1 MSSHDRASKCA
12 QDGGSASGWT
22 AMTTRPPRATTKG
35 GDGKRPRARGATL
48 GEKLDKPDKPERPD
62 RLERSERPERS
73 DRLERPDR
81 PERSDRPERPDQLE
95 RPDRPERSD
104 QPRSPSIV
112 STDQYVR
119 VSDDE
124 IVEIVE
130 VADPPEVPRLR
141 MLVLESVPHL
151 ASAQL
156 AIAEAG
162 HLVVASASG
171 RDGLDKLRAGVGEV
185 DALLVG
191 LPGSEPLIE
200 AVLALGPIRPVVI
213 SASTSSALEAVRRAA
228 ASGADLAAVRPHD
241 VERLAPILLAA
252 ARLVVQRRELRSAQA
267 AVAELAGGQDEPGGR
282 GEPDELS
289 ASDPGLL
296 QPFEAFQQAVELE
309 LERARRY
316 AYPLAI
322 AMFGVDI
329 APPEP
334 PPGVRGILR
343 ARAGN
348 ALVNAIRDVDLVT
361 ELDQDRFLVL
371 LPYTDRLVGAEVAR
385 GIIGAVA
392 AADPVIAAGRTFPPK
407 VIGAVAGIRPGEPVS
422 FAQLIQD
429 ATQLL
434 EQAAVTGASLAVEP

>member
-1 MSSHDRASKCA
+1 
-12 QDGGSASGWT
+12 
-22 AMTTRPPRATTKG
+22 MTTRPPRATTKG
-35 GDGKRPRARGATL
+35 GDGRRTRPRGATQ
-48 GEKLDKPDKPERPD
+48 GGKPDRPDRPERPDPSDRPERPD
-62 RLERSERPERS
+62 RLEREDP
-73 DRLERPDR
+73 L
-81 PERSDRPERPDQLE
+81 
-95 RPDRPERSD
+95 
-104 QPRSPSIV
+104 RSPSV
-112 STDQYVR
+112 VPTDQFVR

-130 VADPPEVPRLR
+130 VADLPEVPRLR

-151 ASAQL
+151 AAAQL
-156 AIAEAG
+156 AITEAG
-162 HLVVASASG
+162 HVVVASASD
-171 RDGLDKLRAGVGEV
+171 REGLDRLRAGVGEV

-191 LPGSEPLIE
+191 LPGSESLIE

-228 ASGADLAAVRPHD
+228 VSGADLAAVRPHD
-241 VERLAPILLAA
+241 AERLAPILLAA
-252 ARLVVQRRELRSAQA
+252 ARLVEQRRELRSAQGA
-267 AVAELAGGQDEPGGR
+267 AAEANARGGPGPSWPGGP
-282 GEPDELS
+282 GGHGGLDEPDELS

-296 QPFEAFQQAVELE
+296 QPFEAFQHAVEVE

-316 AYPLAI
+316 GYPLAV
-322 AMFGVDI
+322 AMFGVEI
-329 APPEP
+329 ASPEP

-361 ELDQDRFLVL
+361 ELDHDRFLVL

-385 GIIGAVA
+385 GIISAVA
-392 AADPVIAAGRTFPPK
+392 AADPVLAAGRTFPPK
-407 VIGAVAGIRPGEPVS
+407 VIGAVAGTRAGEPLS

-434 EQAAVTGASLAVEP
+434 AQAAVTGASLAVEP

>member
-1 MSSHDRASKCA
+1 M
-12 QDGGSASGWT
+12 T
-22 AMTTRPPRATTKG
+22 ARPPRATTRG
-35 GDGKRPRARGATL
+35 AGKHPKPRGATQ
-48 GEKLDKPDKPERPD
+48 GKPERP
-62 RLERSERPERS
+62 ERPERQ
-73 DRLERPDR
+73 DTLERQGRLERPDKQR
-81 PERSDRPERPDQLE
+81 PSSVIP
-95 RPDRPERSD
+95 
-104 QPRSPSIV
+104 
-112 STDQYVR
+112 TDQFVR
-119 VSDDE
+119 VSDDA
-124 IVEIVE
+124 IVE
-130 VADPPEVPRLR
+130 VVEVAEVADLAEVPQLR

-162 HLVVASASG
+162 HVVVASASG

-241 VERLAPILLAA
+241 VERLAPVLLAA
-252 ARLVVQRRELRSAQA
+252 ARLVEQRRELRSAQGVA
-267 AVAELAGGQDEPGGR
+267 AEPAGGRDEQGGRGGPGGR
-282 GEPDELS
+282 AEPDEPS

-296 QPFEAFQQAVELE
+296 QPFEVFQRAVEFE
-309 LERARRY
+309 LERAGRY
-316 AYPLAI
+316 AYPLAV
-322 AMFGVDI
+322 AMFSLDI

-371 LPYTDRLVGAEVAR
+371 MPYTDRLVGAEVAR
-385 GIIGAVA
+385 GIIGAIA

-407 VIGAVAGIRPGEPVS
+407 VIGAVAGIRPGEPLS